1 MKGRV
6 VRKLKEMGI
15 RKVEGKKLELYNYY
29 TLCMFLDKVEVDTKV
44 LVRDRPNDKWEK
56 RYFAKYVDGKVYV
69 FKEGKTSWN
78 SIGIEHWQETK
89 LYENK

>member
-29 TLCMFLDKVEVDTKV
+29 ALCMFLDKVE
-44 LVRDRPNDKWEK
+44 RGEK
-56 RYFAKYVDGKVYV
+56 L
-69 FKEGKTSWN
+69 N
-78 SIGIEHWQETK
+78 
-89 LYENK
+89 

>member
-29 TLCMFLDKVEVDTKV
+29 TLCMFLDKVEKG
-44 LVRDRPNDKWEK
+44 EK
-56 RYFAKYVDGKVYV
+56 L
-69 FKEGKTSWN
+69 N
-78 SIGIEHWQETK
+78 
-89 LYENK
+89 

>member
-29 TLCMFLDKVEVDTKV
+29 ILCMFLDKIE
-44 LVRDRPNDKWEK
+44 RGEK
-56 RYFAKYVDGKVYV
+56 L
-69 FKEGKTSWN
+69 N
-78 SIGIEHWQETK
+78 
-89 LYENK
+89 